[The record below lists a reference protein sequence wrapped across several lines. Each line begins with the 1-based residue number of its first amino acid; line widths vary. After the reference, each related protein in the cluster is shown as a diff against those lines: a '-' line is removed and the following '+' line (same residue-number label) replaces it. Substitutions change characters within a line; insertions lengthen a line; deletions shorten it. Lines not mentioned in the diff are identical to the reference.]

1 MVYIAVL
8 ENPKAKNEIGLA
20 IMDFKLQTVA
30 FSQFSDSNNYSKLI
44 IKLKAVQPSE
54 VIVYL
59 SWFSLD
65 LLLK

>member
-1 MVYIAVL
+1 LVYIAVL

-59 SWFSLD
+59 S
-65 LLLK
+65 